1 MKSLIEEENND
12 KIDIVDICETEKSA
26 CGLNN
31 QLPTSSCTDQ
41 SSFLSVKTNFDNVN
55 QLKEMFPGR
64 PSKDMENVLELHDN
78 VSNAALALASSNS
91 KCENLVGVK
100 SQRHFS
106 TLSHCLEELST

>member
-12 KIDIVDICETEKSA
+12 KTDIVDICETEKSA

-31 QLPTSSCTDQ
+31 QLPTSRGTDQ

-78 VSNAALALASSNS
+78 VSKAALALASSNS